1 MRSHYYFSQTILFYS
16 WSKTVG
22 WDFILALALVT
33 QHPGISPFPS
43 VLVTLPSFLYDI
55 HLSSISLLPTLKLPL
70 QSRYDVSRKF
80 LVKCFYNAFSSF
92 NIRICTAVLN
102 WFSIFRI
109 FPTFYYS
116 SSRPRRLKTKKN
128 KTCVMKETQVLLP
141 LKKKKVF
148 FFLAYHTLL
157 LLLTP
162 EEEILKADPQSFY
175 IYIYIFQLYQFM

>member
-141 LKKKKVF
+141 LKKRKYF
-148 FFLAYHTLL
+148 FF
-157 LLLTP
+157 
-162 EEEILKADPQSFY
+162 
-175 IYIYIFQLYQFM
+175 